1 MANQPGGSGV
11 DGEVLYG
18 LCARCGHDRF
28 DAVDCAHGQECPM
41 PKGSRTHEE
50 CAECP
55 FRTVE
60 PQPCNGHILGPS
72 SCGDRRRLAQASRAA
87 QARMPLPQAE
97 LVE

>member
-1 MANQPGGSGV
+1 
-11 DGEVLYG
+11 
-18 LCARCGHDRF
+18 
-28 DAVDCAHGQECPM
+28 M